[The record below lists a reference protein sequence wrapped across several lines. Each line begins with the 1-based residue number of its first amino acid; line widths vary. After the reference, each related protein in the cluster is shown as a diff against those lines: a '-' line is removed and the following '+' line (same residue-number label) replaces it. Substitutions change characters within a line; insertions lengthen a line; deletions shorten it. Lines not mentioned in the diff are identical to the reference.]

1 MSDESNNANPPLSG
15 GLLTR
20 AGFGGVLMGLA
31 NLVPGI
37 SGGTMLLAT
46 GIYPA
51 FIEAV
56 GDLSRLKWTRRAIVL
71 VGVVVLAALVAVVAL
86 AGPVKDL
93 VVGQRWLMYALFIGL
108 TLGGVPTVWRL
119 IRERDENGERRKA
132 GAPVWAGAVVGLAAM
147 IALVIVQSGSASAG
161 DTAAWW
167 RLLLAGVLG
176 ASAMIL
182 PGLSG
187 GYLLLVIGAYV
198 PILDGIN
205 EFKQAG
211 QNGDVAGLMELGGSL
226 ILPVGLGVVIGV
238 AVVSNALRWCLL
250 RFRGATLGVLLGLLV
265 GAVAGLYPFQQGV
278 PPETGDQ
285 LKGYT
290 ITKNDTGELRYLETG
305 EPVDADDYPV
315 STFTPDLWQ
324 IPAALGLIAV
334 GLGITLGIDWLG
346 RLGGDRKGDPD
357 AARPDAAGPD
367 TAATSSSSSAS
378 ESQP

>member
-1 MSDESNNANPPLSG
+1 MGDETNNANPPLSA

-56 GDLSRLKWTRRAIVL
+56 GDLSRLKWTRRAILL
-71 VGVVVLAALVAVVAL
+71 VGAVVLAALVAVVAL
-86 AGPVKDL
+86 AGPIKDL
-93 VVGQRWLMYALFIGL
+93 VVGQRWIMYALFIGL

-119 IRERDENGERRKA
+119 IRERDESGDPRKA
-132 GAPVWAGAVVGLAAM
+132 GATVWGGAAVGLAAM
-147 IALVIVQSGSASAG
+147 IALVIVQSDGGGSG

-167 RLLLAGVLG
+167 RMFVAGIAG

-205 EFKQAG
+205 AFKQAG
-211 QNGDVAGLMELGGSL
+211 QTGDVASLLDLALSL
-226 ILPVGLGVVIGV
+226 ILPVGLGVLIGV

-265 GAVAGLYPFQQGV
+265 GAVAGLYPFQEGV
-278 PPETGDQ
+278 APLRGDK

-290 ITKNDTGELRYLETG
+290 IAETGAGELIYKETG

-315 STFTPDLWQ
+315 RTFTPDFWQ
-324 IPAALGLIAV
+324 IPAAVGLIAL
-334 GLGITLGIDWLG
+334 GLGVTLGIDRLG
-346 RLGGDRKGDPD
+346 RLGAD
-357 AARPDAAGPD
+357 AGADEESDTEAASPPP
-367 TAATSSSSSAS
+367 SSPSVS
-378 ESQP
+378 ETHS

>member
-1 MSDESNNANPPLSG
+1 MSEPKNNANPPASA

-56 GDLSRLKWTRRAIVL
+56 GDLSRLKWTRRALVL
-71 VGVVVLAALVAVVAL
+71 VGVVVLAALLAVVAL
-86 AGPVKDL
+86 AGPIKDL
-93 VVGQRWLMYALFIGL
+93 VVGQRWIMYALFIGL

-119 IRERDENGERRKA
+119 IRERDANGEPGKA
-132 GAPVWAGAVVGLAAM
+132 GASVWSGAVAGLAAM
-147 IALVIVQSGSASAG
+147 IALVIVQSDGGGSG

-167 RLLLAGVLG
+167 RMFVAGIAG

-198 PILDGIN
+198 PILDGID

-211 QNGDVAGLMELGGSL
+211 QTMDFARLMELGWSL

-238 AVVSNALRWCLL
+238 AVVSNALRWCLH

-265 GAVAGLYPFQQGV
+265 GAVAGLYPFQEGV
-278 PPETGDQ
+278 PPEPGDP

-290 ITKNDTGELRYLETG
+290 VAVDDAGELRYRETD
-305 EPVDADDYPV
+305 EPVDVDDYPV
-315 STFTPDLWQ
+315 RTFTPDLWQ

-334 GLGITLGIDWLG
+334 GLGITLGIDRLG
-346 RLGGDRKGDPD
+346 RLGGDD
-357 AARPDAAGPD
+357 AVEDNPSPP
-367 TAATSSSSSAS
+367 
-378 ESQP
+378 SQPSTSENQP

>member
-15 GLLTR
+15 GLVTR

-56 GDLSRLKWTRRAIVL
+56 GDLSRLKWTRKAIVL

-93 VVGQRWLMYALFIGL
+93 VVDQRWIMYALFIGL

-119 IRERDENGERRKA
+119 IRERDENGEQRKA
-132 GAPVWAGAVVGLAAM
+132 GAPVWAGAAVGLGAM
-147 IALVIVQSGSASAG
+147 IALVIVQGDGGSSG

-226 ILPVGLGVVIGV
+226 ILPVSAGVVVGV

-278 PPETGDQ
+278 PPENGDH

-290 ITKNDTGELRYLETG
+290 ITENDAGELRYRETG

-315 STFTPDLWQ
+315 STFSPDLWQ
-324 IPAALGLIAV
+324 IPAALGLFVV
-334 GLGITLGIDWLG
+334 GVGVTLGTDWVG

-357 AARPDAAGPD
+357 AAGPDAA
-367 TAATSSSSSAS
+367 AT
-378 ESQP
+378 